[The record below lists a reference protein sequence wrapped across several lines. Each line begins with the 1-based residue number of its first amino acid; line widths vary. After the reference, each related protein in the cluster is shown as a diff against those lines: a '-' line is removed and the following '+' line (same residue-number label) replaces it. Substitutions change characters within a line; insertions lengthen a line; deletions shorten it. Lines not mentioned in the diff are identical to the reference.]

1 MWRLQ
6 GLTLKYYTS
15 KISDFAD
22 LQTLSS
28 FGFRGEALSS
38 LCALSDVSVTTR
50 TKEEAVGARLTY
62 DHSGALISEE
72 SVARAV
78 GTTVA
83 ISKLFSPLPVRYK
96 EFNRNIRREYG
107 RLLSILQ
114 VNCSRL
120 HCHCLAELASLD
132 CNTVPHGWALKIELG
147 FPFCWFALNEVL

>member
-1 MWRLQ
+1 MACSQ
-6 GLTLKYYTS
+6 GLTLKYHTS
-15 KISDFAD
+15 KISDFSD

-50 TKEEAVGARLTY
+50 TNEEAVGARLMY
-62 DHSGALISEE
+62 DHSGALVARE
-72 SVARAV
+72 SVARAI

-83 ISKLFSPLPVRYK
+83 VSKLFSPLPVRYK

-114 VNCSRL
+114 VNYCSDDSRL
-120 HCHCLAELASLD
+120 VCDSLANFSLLD
-132 CNTVPHGWALKIELG
+132 HRHHDVFVACKI
-147 FPFCWFALNEVL
+147 WSSSWYV